1 MPKHKQFTDEDLFS
15 LKLKNLWGYFKSE
28 SFAFWMICA
37 YLFLEYVRPQSII
50 PALDILPWSQLSV
63 LGAIVGAVFDKTV
76 KWVGSAA
83 NKLLVLFLLTI
94 IVSSISA
101 YWPSISY
108 KNLEHIYTWV
118 IIYFLIISIINTRQ
132 RFFIFFLVFL
142 VASFKISLSLAIT
155 WAKRG
160 FSFTGWGLMG
170 PPGFFQNSGELA
182 IQMVVYWPVALAMTL
197 FLKPYLSKWMYRLG
211 LAMPVTAWAVILGS
225 SSRGGQLALAAQFAS
240 KYARKIFRPKILIAI
255 AASAWLFWT
264 VLPAEQKLR
273 FSEMGE
279 DKTSQQRLLYWQ
291 NGWDMMLDNPI
302 FGVGYFNFIPYY
314 ETYYR
319 DDILFTNAEL
329 PHNILVQVGTDAGF
343 IGLGLYISIIIYAF
357 LSMRSL
363 SNEKISSVSLES
375 KLASGFNFSL
385 LGFLVAGQFVTVAYY
400 PFLWIHLAMIVCLK
414 SIASKRKVNL
424 S

>member
-1 MPKHKQFTDEDLFS
+1 
-15 LKLKNLWGYFKSE
+15 
-28 SFAFWMICA
+28 
-37 YLFLEYVRPQSII
+37 
-50 PALDILPWSQLSV
+50 
-63 LGAIVGAVFDKTV
+63 
-76 KWVGSAA
+76 
-83 NKLLVLFLLTI
+83 
-94 IVSSISA
+94 
-101 YWPSISY
+101 
-108 KNLEHIYTWV
+108 
-118 IIYFLIISIINTRQ
+118 
-132 RFFIFFLVFL
+132 
-142 VASFKISLSLAIT
+142 
-155 WAKRG
+155 
-160 FSFTGWGLMG
+160 
-170 PPGFFQNSGELA
+170 
-182 IQMVVYWPVALAMTL
+182 
-197 FLKPYLSKWMYRLG
+197 
-211 LAMPVTAWAVILGS
+211 
-225 SSRGGQLALAAQFAS
+225 
-240 KYARKIFRPKILIAI
+240 
-255 AASAWLFWT
+255 
-264 VLPAEQKLR
+264 
-273 FSEMGE
+273 
-279 DKTSQQRLLYWQ
+279 
-291 NGWDMMLDNPI
+291 MMLDNPI